1 MQTEVVWTCLSFI
14 RSGQNH
20 LARHSEK
27 GKKTMQTKKR
37 GGKTTSGNG
46 QAWSSLK
53 SQRTVNDREKWRKLV
68 VKSFVVPQLPSQLR
82 NRWWWWW
89 WTKKKK
95 KNFLLENV
103 VHILTLLCLKYSLYC
118 YCSLLPFSDIL
129 RTQTG
134 FEDLKS
140 TLCKLKPH
148 QIGKIQYY
156 VQFCVCVCVYACVC
170 VCVCM
175 LIGLNMWVC
184 LSSHHTI
191 LIRFKIVHVCGFVCV
206 YMTGF
211 CI

>member
-1 MQTEVVWTCLSFI
+1 M
-14 RSGQNH
+14 
-20 LARHSEK
+20 
-27 GKKTMQTKKR
+27 
-37 GGKTTSGNG
+37 
-46 QAWSSLK
+46 
-53 SQRTVNDREKWRKLV
+53 SQRAVDDREKWRKLV
-68 VKSFVVPQLPSQLR
+68 VKSSVVPQRPAKLR
-82 NRWWWWW
+82 DRWWWWTEKKH
-89 WTKKKK
+89 TK
-95 KNFLLENV
+95 NSLFENV
-103 VHILTLLCLKYSLYC
+103 VHVLILVCLKYSLYC

-156 VQFCVCVCVYACVC
+156 VQFCVCVCVRVCVNWLECVC
-170 VCVCM
+170 VWVC
-175 LIGLNMWVC
+175 VC

-206 YMTGF
+206 CMTGF